1 MQKLTT
7 QQVHSLNRK
16 HGAGLEEGK
25 GKMYVQSFLIN
36 SQQNQ
41 AGDPHP
47 FRVDDQ
53 LLPRL
58 ARTAIGMPW
67 LPYPKSDG
75 NHQRPIGASAFTA
88 DGIKQH
94 QQQFAGGE
102 IVAQYTNESTGNVNV
117 IIDVFP
123 EYQEAVRSKKIP
135 AFVSPMVFPHEMTP
149 SGLVKEGEILHL
161 QSVHHP
167 GYAPEVAKI
176 NSVCEGNGLKQ
187 CMTQMKALAASG
199 KLAPF
204 QSKVK
209 NYIAKNVS
217 PADKTQMGKVKIG
230 GETNWYDANKNEFQF
245 SPEYKHN
252 FPNPEKLPIVVQHE
266 IGHMHWH
273 HTLTPAQRKAFA
285 KNVPKDLE
293 ISPYAIQHKRMLYKA
308 VSNFRKDKSS
318 KNRKAVKRAYGEY
331 IREVFAIL
339 HSMRQEPDYVQRLK
353 TDGLKQGMSAYM
365 GALGAAGPSD
375 ADIQKFDK
383 KITKETGKMSSDI
396 FTTNQKPSFG
406 DVIHKTGMEM
416 VLGRHREHPKRTTKI
431 KPSLESVEDDW
442 FGTITKARTPY
453 EIGKARKM
461 LKKIFEANPGLGQ
474 MYNAR
479 QNAFKKL
486 NSKQRANAKKTPA
499 FWRGF
504 SKDELKDMVKTGK
517 FNSHHEDDG
526 DKSMS
531 MQKNVAENF
540 AWGGILAQ
548 YDGDALRKGKSVKPM
563 TYGQH
568 PDKNDDVEWQNKFI
582 GQREALLKHGT
593 DIFDKKGKPK
603 IRHLHFT
610 VKSNKTGKKVQE
622 KYKGVAGKVT
632 YSVKRNARYGVF
644 GAAGPLDDATFNK
657 KVRRVNDSMTKP
669 NRRGHIPN
677 KILKQ
682 TDIEDVTRRHASH
695 PKRTP
700 KLNPAKYAPYTPTL
714 KKGDKNWIPAMQ
726 MSSTRLSLSQQQL
739 TANKKTFNELI
750 KRNPGLAKT
759 LAAREKVTNSQ
770 NRRNQRLFKQAPTL
784 WRGGDEKELE
794 ALYKK
799 GHFAGTGG
807 GTGFDFKA
815 TSLDKGTAK
824 MFAKGTDPYMMKI
837 DAKPL
842 RDSRLARL
850 VKYSHKPTLEK
861 FGEKYNKP
869 YSDKYLEEKEVRLRP
884 GTPFK
889 FDSGK
894 KLIKQIHFNTSDP
907 KRQKELSAKYGD
919 LAEKITFGD
928 YKALG
933 AKRLGPRHENKK
945 RLKIPGKGLLR
956 RMVKDE
962 RSSYGRIIGK
972 DTKRDEPFHGWRV
985 HMQNKLHL
993 ASKYYKPDRVRI
1005 ARIYANDAPRVLQA
1019 SENWRIPKNYPEK
1032 ELDEIAINH
1041 GKLKTGIKNARAIV
1055 DKSKGIK
1062 KKPSMT
1068 LKVAKPPAL
1077 PNKMGKLPKKSREE
1091 EDKLWNEVSKKYI
1104 SPYSKENRLKRL
1116 LDFVDDGQKPRENEF
1131 HPEFKKRNR
1140 MGKLGE
1146 EGQSDRAAERY
1157 KAEQSEDK
1165 ILTKKN
1171 TSAKYRRQVKDD
1183 RSAYA
1188 RKNPKYAALRPELR
1202 KHMSLKT
1209 RRANKMGVNPN
1220 ANMIKTAFSNVL
1232 GTQTA

>member
-1 MQKLTT
+1 MALCNTELNGGGDVHHRGVDINSKPLNPHTPISDMQTLTT
-7 QQVHSLNRK
+7 QQVHSLNSK

-47 FRVDDQ
+47 FRVDSQ
-53 LLPRL
+53 LLPKL

-75 NHQRPIGASAFTA
+75 NHQRPIGAAAFTA

-102 IVAQYTNESTGNVNV
+102 IVAQYTNEGTGNVNV
-117 IIDVFP
+117 VIDVFP
-123 EYQEAVRSKKIP
+123 EYQDAVRSKKIP
-135 AFVSPMVFPHEMTP
+135 AFVSPMIFPHDMTP
-149 SGLVKEGEILHL
+149 EGLVKEGEILHL

-209 NYIAKNVS
+209 NYISKNVS
-217 PADKTQMGKVKIG
+217 PADKTKMGKVQIG

-365 GALGAAGPSD
+365 GALGAAGP
-375 ADIQKFDK
+375 
-383 KITKETGKMSSDI
+383 
-396 FTTNQKPSFG
+396 
-406 DVIHKTGMEM
+406 
-416 VLGRHREHPKRTTKI
+416 
-431 KPSLESVEDDW
+431 
-442 FGTITKARTPY
+442 
-453 EIGKARKM
+453 
-461 LKKIFEANPGLGQ
+461 
-474 MYNAR
+474 
-479 QNAFKKL
+479 
-486 NSKQRANAKKTPA
+486 
-499 FWRGF
+499 
-504 SKDELKDMVKTGK
+504 
-517 FNSHHEDDG
+517 
-526 DKSMS
+526 
-531 MQKNVAENF
+531 
-540 AWGGILAQ
+540 
-548 YDGDALRKGKSVKPM
+548 
-563 TYGQH
+563 
-568 PDKNDDVEWQNKFI
+568 
-582 GQREALLKHGT
+582 
-593 DIFDKKGKPK
+593 
-603 IRHLHFT
+603 
-610 VKSNKTGKKVQE
+610 
-622 KYKGVAGKVT
+622 
-632 YSVKRNARYGVF
+632 
-644 GAAGPLDDATFNK
+644 LDDAAFNK

-700 KLNPAKYAPYTPTL
+700 KLNPAKYAPYTPTM

-794 ALYKK
+794 ALYRK

-861 FGEKYNKP
+861 FGEKYDKP

-933 AKRLGPRHENKK
+933 AKRLGPRHENRK

-962 RSSYGRIIGK
+962 RSNYGSIIGK
-972 DTKRDEPFHGWRV
+972 DTKRDEPFHGWQT
-985 HMQNKLHL
+985 HMRNKIHL
-993 ASKYYKPDRVRI
+993 ATKFYKPDNLRI
-1005 ARIYANDAPRVLQA
+1005 ARIYANDAPRILQA
-1019 SENWRIPKNYPEK
+1019 SENWKIPKDYPEK

-1041 GKLKTGIKNARAIV
+1041 GKLKKGIKNAQAIV

-1068 LKVAKPPAL
+1068 LKATKPPAL
-1077 PNKMGKLPKKSREE
+1077 PNKMGRSDKWDKEERGDMRDGDPDEFDYENYDFKFDPTSKGKRQWHRNPHMKEEYEDQIEDLREDDLLIAEHKKGKFKLPTRLQPALAGDPMRIKKAKRQMQAKRELMRK
-1091 EDKLWNEVSKKYI
+1091 KL
-1104 SPYSKENRLKRL
+1104 NRKTK
-1116 LDFVDDGQKPRENEF
+1116 VK
-1131 HPEFKKRNR
+1131 NR
-1140 MGKLGE
+1140 LGE

-1183 RSAYA
+1183 RSEYA

-1202 KHMSLKT
+1202 KHLNLKT
-1209 RRANKMGVNPN
+1209 RRDNKMGKFNVRSNPKN
-1220 ANMIKTAFSNVL
+1220 SPDARKERKLNRKSPFEYNKKERKFSASQSGKRRKSMIKNFTPEQKADYFRKLSDIDRTLMMDYSTQINNGTYGNTPENRYQPGMLEQMKRDRLKLHRKTRVANRMGVKPDANMIKTAFSNVL
-1232 GTQTA
+1232 GNQTA

>member
-1 MQKLTT
+1 MQTLTT

-293 ISPYAIQHKRMLYKA
+293 ISPYAIQHKRMLFKA
-308 VSNFRKDKSS
+308 VIAFRKDKSN

-383 KITKETGKMSSDI
+383 KMNRQTQSYNKHD
-396 FTTNQKPSFG
+396 
-406 DVIHKTGMEM
+406 KTGLNVNKMMPLSFED
-416 VLGRHREHPKRTTKI
+416 VVIDNYPNDKRRTKLSPSTEEVKNQLGELARYEYLKDGK
-431 KPSLESVEDDW
+431 K
-442 FGTITKARTPY
+442 TKA
-453 EIGKARKM
+453 
-461 LKKIFEANPGLGQ
+461 LLSKIFKNNPGLKKVYDTRARAVSKLNRHQSQGFKNAPVFWRGTGTNELNDMLKRKHTRKVMGRRNHVDTGELGSLTLDKKVAEEFMDHDLYDDKRALLQYDANILRKKGAVRPILHGQ
-474 MYNAR
+474 SPLTNIKNAGWYGGYFDQREVTLDNKVPLLDKNNKPQIINKIHFKVKSKVIGERMKKKYGGLAKNISYEITPTEPTTKNKMGRSDRWDKEERGDMRDGDPDEFDYENYDFKFDPTSKGKR
-479 QNAFKKL
+479 QWHRNPHMKEEYEDQIEDLREDDLLIAEHKKGKFKLPTRLQPALAGDPMRVKKAKRQMQAKRELMRKKL
-486 NSKQRANAKKTPA
+486 NRKT
-499 FWRGF
+499 
-504 SKDELKDMVKTGK
+504 
-517 FNSHHEDDG
+517 
-526 DKSMS
+526 
-531 MQKNVAENF
+531 
-540 AWGGILAQ
+540 
-548 YDGDALRKGKSVKPM
+548 
-563 TYGQH
+563 
-568 PDKNDDVEWQNKFI
+568 
-582 GQREALLKHGT
+582 
-593 DIFDKKGKPK
+593 
-603 IRHLHFT
+603 
-610 VKSNKTGKKVQE
+610 
-622 KYKGVAGKVT
+622 
-632 YSVKRNARYGVF
+632 
-644 GAAGPLDDATFNK
+644 
-657 KVRRVNDSMTKP
+657 
-669 NRRGHIPN
+669 
-677 KILKQ
+677 KIL
-682 TDIEDVTRRHASH
+682 
-695 PKRTP
+695 
-700 KLNPAKYAPYTPTL
+700 
-714 KKGDKNWIPAMQ
+714 
-726 MSSTRLSLSQQQL
+726 
-739 TANKKTFNELI
+739 
-750 KRNPGLAKT
+750 
-759 LAAREKVTNSQ
+759 
-770 NRRNQRLFKQAPTL
+770 NR
-784 WRGGDEKELE
+784 
-794 ALYKK
+794 
-799 GHFAGTGG
+799 
-807 GTGFDFKA
+807 
-815 TSLDKGTAK
+815 
-824 MFAKGTDPYMMKI
+824 
-837 DAKPL
+837 
-842 RDSRLARL
+842 
-850 VKYSHKPTLEK
+850 
-861 FGEKYNKP
+861 
-869 YSDKYLEEKEVRLRP
+869 
-884 GTPFK
+884 
-889 FDSGK
+889 
-894 KLIKQIHFNTSDP
+894 
-907 KRQKELSAKYGD
+907 
-919 LAEKITFGD
+919 
-928 YKALG
+928 
-933 AKRLGPRHENKK
+933 
-945 RLKIPGKGLLR
+945 
-956 RMVKDE
+956 
-962 RSSYGRIIGK
+962 
-972 DTKRDEPFHGWRV
+972 
-985 HMQNKLHL
+985 
-993 ASKYYKPDRVRI
+993 
-1005 ARIYANDAPRVLQA
+1005 
-1019 SENWRIPKNYPEK
+1019 
-1032 ELDEIAINH
+1032 
-1041 GKLKTGIKNARAIV
+1041 
-1055 DKSKGIK
+1055 
-1062 KKPSMT
+1062 
-1068 LKVAKPPAL
+1068 
-1077 PNKMGKLPKKSREE
+1077 
-1091 EDKLWNEVSKKYI
+1091 
-1104 SPYSKENRLKRL
+1104 
-1116 LDFVDDGQKPRENEF
+1116 
-1131 HPEFKKRNR
+1131 
-1140 MGKLGE
+1140 LGE

-1209 RRANKMGVNPN
+1209 RRANKMGRGHGEMPALRKHNKSVFRKMPN
-1220 ANMIKTAFSNVL
+1220 DSKKKMFARVKNEDKSRLANYEKRMQLPEAPHMMDNFRRIRENRKQLDRKTKVANRMGVKPDANMIKTAFSNVL
-1232 GTQTA
+1232 GAQTA

>member
-1 MQKLTT
+1 MQTLTT
-7 QQVHSLNRK
+7 QQVHSLNSK
-16 HGAGLEEGK
+16 HGAGLEESK

-47 FRVDDQ
+47 FRVDGK
-53 LLPRL
+53 LLPKL

-75 NHQRPIGASAFTA
+75 NHQRPIGAAAFTA

-102 IVAQYTNESTGNVNV
+102 IVAQYTNEGTGNVNV

-135 AFVSPMVFPHEMTP
+135 AFVSPMIFPHDMTP
-149 SGLVKEGEILHL
+149 EGLVKEGEILHL

-293 ISPYAIQHKRMLYKA
+293 ISPYAIQHKRMLFKA
-308 VSNFRKDKSS
+308 VTAFRKDKSS

-375 ADIQKFDK
+375 ADIQKFDR
-383 KITKETGKMSSDI
+383 KITNETSKMSRDVFSDEKQ
-396 FTTNQKPSFG
+396 TPSFG
-406 DVIHKTGMEM
+406 DVIQDTGMEK
-416 VLGRHREHPKRTTKI
+416 VLGRHKERPKRTSKLHPNRKSI
-431 KPSLESVEDDW
+431 ENDW
-442 FGTITKARTPY
+442 YGSITKARTPS
-453 EIGKARKM
+453 EITKAKKQ
-461 LKKIFEANPGLGQ
+461 LKQIFEKNPGLGK
-474 MYNAR
+474 MYAAR

-486 NSKQRANAKKTPA
+486 NSKQRAAVKKTPA

-504 SKDELKDMVKTGK
+504 SKHELKDIVKTGK
-517 FNSHHEDDG
+517 FNSLYPEDSNG
-526 DKSMS
+526 KSLS

-540 AWGGILAQ
+540 AWGGILAR

-610 VKSNKTGKKVQE
+610 VKSNKTGKNVQE
-622 KYKGVAGKVT
+622 KYKGIAGKVT

-644 GAAGPLDDATFNK
+644 GAAGTLPKKTLGKKKPKTFVDNVESGLRK
-657 KVRRVNDSMTKP
+657 LNGKSAKN
-669 NRRGHIPN
+669 GF
-677 KILKQ
+677 ILKNGEMIKSKN
-682 TDIEDVTRRHASH
+682 DYSH
-695 PKRTP
+695 DEM
-700 KLNPAKYAPYTPTL
+700 L
-714 KKGDKNWIPAMQ
+714 KEAI
-726 MSSTRLSLSQQQL
+726 
-739 TANKKTFNELI
+739 KK
-750 KRNPGLAKT
+750 
-759 LAAREKVTNSQ
+759 S
-770 NRRNQRLFKQAPTL
+770 
-784 WRGGDEKELE
+784 
-794 ALYKK
+794 YKK
-799 GHFAGTGG
+799 GFPS
-807 GTGFDFKA
+807 FKA
-815 TSLDKGTAK
+815 YETSYPTQTLRKQKNPPVRYGHK
-824 MFAKGTDPYMMKI
+824 SIELFGDPTSSQIKSMKDHVI
-837 DAKPL
+837 SNRGK
-842 RDSRLARL
+842 
-850 VKYSHKPTLEK
+850 V
-861 FGEKYNKP
+861 
-869 YSDKYLEEKEVRLRP
+869 KYLEMSHMDLNDK
-884 GTPFK
+884 
-889 FDSGK
+889 
-894 KLIKQIHFNTSDP
+894 
-907 KRQKELSAKYGD
+907 KEL
-919 LAEKITFGD
+919 AESRMR
-928 YKALG
+928 
-933 AKRLGPRHENKK
+933 KRLG
-945 RLKIPGKGLLR
+945 I
-956 RMVKDE
+956 D
-962 RSSYGRIIGK
+962 Y
-972 DTKRDEPFHGWRV
+972 
-985 HMQNKLHL
+985 
-993 ASKYYKPDRVRI
+993 
-1005 ARIYANDAPRVLQA
+1005 
-1019 SENWRIPKNYPEK
+1019 
-1032 ELDEIAINH
+1032 
-1041 GKLKTGIKNARAIV
+1041 
-1055 DKSKGIK
+1055 
-1062 KKPSMT
+1062 
-1068 LKVAKPPAL
+1068 
-1077 PNKMGKLPKKSREE
+1077 
-1091 EDKLWNEVSKKYI
+1091 
-1104 SPYSKENRLKRL
+1104 
-1116 LDFVDDGQKPRENEF
+1116 
-1131 HPEFKKRNR
+1131 
-1140 MGKLGE
+1140 LGE

-1209 RRANKMGVNPN
+1209 RRANKMGVENMSGKSHTTRNRKMFRGDILQRNDVKNKKLKQMSPTQRRKSAENTTDARKAFAEAGVSNERRRLKEIAGGKVMKVGTMRMDGTSNMRVVHPPEMFNVYTRGQGHDELKNNRKKLTRRTRVANRMGVKRKTGHGIMRSDYKHGRKFKKTINGVDTVTRFGSSNIDATTGKSDEDRMFDNSKEHRKANKHIDRMGIPPN
-1220 ANMIKTAFSNVL
+1220 ASMIKTAFSNVL
-1232 GTQTA
+1232 GNKTA